1 MHPSLLPTTTFSF
14 KFNGEEE
21 EEEEDLKRNKL
32 NFVLATFDPNPV
44 SFSKLFEKQKFLKIP
59 KKMNLKS

>member
-14 KFNGEEE
+14 KFNGEED

-32 NFVLATFDPNPV
+32 NFVVLATFDTNPV
-44 SFSKLFEKQKFLKIP
+44 SSSKLFEKQYFLKIP
-59 KKMNLKS
+59 QENET